1 MASNGSPAR
10 LNAKECLDAIEQGL
24 RALAGERLEEPFK
37 LVGAINLL
45 KGFPP
50 PSGPTIWQLTFKP
63 ERLIPSDATGIVGA
77 GGELIVRI
85 DLARADNPVSVVR
98 GE

>member
-1 MASNGSPAR
+1 MASSETPTR
-10 LNAKECLDAIEQGL
+10 LNAEECLEAIE
-24 RALAGERLEEPFK
+24 RALRVLAGKTLEEPFR

-45 KGFPP
+45 KGFSP
-50 PSGPTIWQLTFKP
+50 PSGPTVWQLTFKP

>member
-1 MASNGSPAR
+1 MAGNGSLAR
-10 LNAKECLDAIEQGL
+10 LDARECLDAIEQGL
-24 RALAGERLEEPFK
+24 LALAGERLGEPFK

-45 KGFPP
+45 KGFSP
-50 PSGPTIWQLTFKP
+50 PSGPTVWQLTFKP
-63 ERLIPSDATGIVGA
+63 ERLIPPDAMGLVGA

>member
-1 MASNGSPAR
+1 MASSETPTR
-10 LNAKECLDAIEQGL
+10 LHAEECLEAIE
-24 RALAGERLEEPFK
+24 RALRVLAGKTLEEPFR

-45 KGFPP
+45 KGFSP
-50 PSGPTIWQLTFKP
+50 PSGPTVWQLTFKP